1 MSMRKKGHI
10 IAAVL
15 VVLAAVGAAA
25 ARWAAGSGSSS
36 SSAPV
41 IREDFTVA
49 VEATGKIEAAVAFEI
64 GPPSADG
71 YWSYDLSWM
80 IPEGSRVKQGDVIAR
95 FDTTELDDHLRN
107 YSADLEKVLQ
117 EREKEERNLEV
128 SLKELDLDLVKA
140 EGELKKLE
148 VEAAVPSDLVSMIEI
163 ETLRLERELARERRD
178 FLKEKIDF
186 ERALVQSKLEILDVK
201 REFSQA
207 KIDYYQTTKDKFN
220 VKAPVSGLVVYV
232 PKHNGDRWEIGEG
245 VWMLAKILKV
255 ADTTTLRVEAD
266 VLEVDSARIA
276 VGQKAAVSVD
286 AIPGRIYES
295 RISEIGKI
303 VRERSVQDRSKVFD
317 AIIPLD
323 GMEIAD
329 LRPGMGVS
337 ITIET
342 QTIPDALTI
351 PLEAVHL
358 SPEGPYVLVTN
369 GGSEPERRLVTL
381 GVRNESR
388 VVVNAG
394 VTEGESVLLNGGTSR
409 A

>member
-1 MSMRKKGHI
+1 MIRKGRYI
-10 IAAVL
+10 AIAIAA
-15 VVLAAVGAAA
+15 LAAVGV
-25 ARWAAGSGSSS
+25 AAGLWATGGSSS
-36 SSAPV
+36 DSAAQV
-41 IREDFTVA
+41 QREDFTVS
-49 VEATGKIEAAVAFEI
+49 VEATGKVEAAVAFEI
-64 GPPSADG
+64 GPPSAAG

-80 IPEGSRVKQGDVIAR
+80 IPEGSRVNAGDVIAR

-107 YSADLEKVLQ
+107 HSVELEKVLQ

-128 SLKELDLDLVKA
+128 SLRELDLDLVKA
-140 EGELKKLE
+140 EGELKKLD

-186 ERALVQSKLEILDVK
+186 ERELVQSKLEILDVK

-207 KIDYYQTTKDKFN
+207 KIDYYQSTKDKFN

-232 PKHNGDRWEIGEG
+232 PKHNGDRWEVGEG

-255 ADTTTLRVEAD
+255 ADTSTLRVEAD

-276 VGQKAAVSVD
+276 AGQPARVSVD
-286 AIPGRIYES
+286 AIPGRVYDS
-295 RISEIGKI
+295 SVSEIGKI
-303 VRERSVQDRSKVFD
+303 IRERSVQDRSKVFD

-323 GMEIAD
+323 GMEISD
-329 LRPGMGVS
+329 LRPGMGVT

-342 QTIPDALTI
+342 QKLPGAFTI

-358 SPEGPYVLVTN
+358 SPEGPYVLVGN
-369 GGSEPERRLVTL
+369 GSGDPERRVVTL
-381 GVRNESR
+381 GVRNRSR
-388 VVVNAG
+388 VVV
-394 VTEGESVLLNGGTSR
+394 TEGLAEGERVLLNGGATR